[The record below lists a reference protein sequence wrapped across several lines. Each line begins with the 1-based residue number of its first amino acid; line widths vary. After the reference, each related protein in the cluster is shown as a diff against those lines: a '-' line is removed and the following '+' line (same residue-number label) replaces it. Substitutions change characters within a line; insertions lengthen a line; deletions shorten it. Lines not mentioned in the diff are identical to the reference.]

1 VGIASLAARE
11 APALALGTRSNEGVG
26 VKSSPLLFIKFK
38 NRRRGGFLVGSLDN
52 CIYRV
57 IQLGMKVSREP
68 IEFEWDS
75 GNIDK
80 NLIKH
85 RVRDE
90 ECEEVFFDPG
100 KRMLRD
106 VVHSANEE
114 RHILIGKTKGQ
125 RALFIIFT
133 VRKKKVRVI
142 SARDLSKKELR
153 AY

>member
-1 VGIASLAARE
+1 MSN
-11 APALALGTRSNEGVG
+11 PALFFYKNVSE
-26 VKSSPLLFIKFK
+26 SPS
-38 NRRRGGFLVGSLDN
+38 GGFWVGPLDN

-57 IQLGMKVSREP
+57 IQLGMKVFREP

-106 VVHSANEE
+106 AVHSANEE

-153 AY
+153 AYQYEKES